1 MQSAFV
7 FFDSVVNLIIWAV
20 ILSAILSWLVGFNI
34 INVRNRLVY
43 IIVDSLQRITEPLL
57 LPIRRLLPNLGGI
70 DLSPIVLILLLI
82 FFRNLVFEYFRDP
95 SPVSVYN
102 SRFSVCIGTHSRI
115 MLRMTPYLVW

>member
-7 FFDSVVNLIIWAV
+7 FFDSVVTLIIWAV
-20 ILSAILSWLVGFNI
+20 ILSAILSWLVGFDI

-82 FFRNLVFEYFRDP
+82 FFRNLVFEYLYF
-95 SPVSVYN
+95 
-102 SRFSVCIGTHSRI
+102 
-115 MLRMTPYLVW
+115 

>member
-7 FFDSVVNLIIWAV
+7 FFDSVVTLIIWAV

-57 LPIRRLLPNLGGI
+57 LPIRKFLPNLGGI

-82 FFRNLVFEYFRDP
+82 FFRNLVFEYF
-95 SPVSVYN
+95 Y
-102 SRFSVCIGTHSRI
+102 F
-115 MLRMTPYLVW
+115 

>member
-7 FFDSVVNLIIWAV
+7 FFDSVVTLIIWAV

-70 DLSPIVLILLLI
+70 DLSPIILILLLI
-82 FFRNLVFEYFRDP
+82 FFRNLIFEYF
-95 SPVSVYN
+95 Y
-102 SRFSVCIGTHSRI
+102 F
-115 MLRMTPYLVW
+115 

>member
-7 FFDSVVNLIIWAV
+7 FFDSVVTLIIWAV

-34 INVRNRLVY
+34 INIRNRLVY

-82 FFRNLVFEYFRDP
+82 FFRNLVFEYF
-95 SPVSVYN
+95 Y
-102 SRFSVCIGTHSRI
+102 F
-115 MLRMTPYLVW
+115 

>member
-7 FFDSVVNLIIWAV
+7 FFDSVVTLIIWAV

-34 INVRNRLVY
+34 INIRNRLVY

-82 FFRNLVFEYFRDP
+82 FFRNLIFEYF
-95 SPVSVYN
+95 Y
-102 SRFSVCIGTHSRI
+102 F
-115 MLRMTPYLVW
+115 

>member
-7 FFDSVVNLIIWAV
+7 FFDSVVTLIIWAV

-34 INVRNRLVY
+34 INVSNRLVY

-57 LPIRRLLPNLGGI
+57 LPIRRFLPDLGGI

-82 FFRNLVFEYFRDP
+82 FFRNLVFEYLYF
-95 SPVSVYN
+95 
-102 SRFSVCIGTHSRI
+102 
-115 MLRMTPYLVW
+115 

>member
-7 FFDSVVNLIIWAV
+7 LFDSVVTLIIWAV

-43 IIVDSLQRITEPLL
+43 ITVDSLQRITEPLL

-82 FFRNLVFEYFRDP
+82 FFRNLVFEYF
-95 SPVSVYN
+95 Y
-102 SRFSVCIGTHSRI
+102 F
-115 MLRMTPYLVW
+115 

>member
-7 FFDSVVNLIIWAV
+7 FFDSVVTLIIWAV

-57 LPIRRLLPNLGGI
+57 LPIRRFLPDLGGI

-82 FFRNLVFEYFRDP
+82 FFRNLVFEYF
-95 SPVSVYN
+95 Y
-102 SRFSVCIGTHSRI
+102 F
-115 MLRMTPYLVW
+115 

>member
-82 FFRNLVFEYFRDP
+82 FFRNLVFEYLYF
-95 SPVSVYN
+95 
-102 SRFSVCIGTHSRI
+102 
-115 MLRMTPYLVW
+115 

>member
-7 FFDSVVNLIIWAV
+7 FFDSVVTLIIWAV

-34 INVRNRLVY
+34 INVSNRLVY

-82 FFRNLVFEYFRDP
+82 FFRNLVFEYLYF
-95 SPVSVYN
+95 
-102 SRFSVCIGTHSRI
+102 
-115 MLRMTPYLVW
+115 

>member
-7 FFDSVVNLIIWAV
+7 FFDSVVTLIIWAV
-20 ILSAILSWLVGFNI
+20 ILSAIVSWLVGFNI

-82 FFRNLVFEYFRDP
+82 FFRNLIFEYF
-95 SPVSVYN
+95 Y
-102 SRFSVCIGTHSRI
+102 F
-115 MLRMTPYLVW
+115 

>member
-7 FFDSVVNLIIWAV
+7 FFDSVVTLIIWAV

-57 LPIRRLLPNLGGI
+57 LPIRRFLPDLGGI

-82 FFRNLVFEYFRDP
+82 FFRNLVFEYLYF
-95 SPVSVYN
+95 
-102 SRFSVCIGTHSRI
+102 
-115 MLRMTPYLVW
+115 

>member
-7 FFDSVVNLIIWAV
+7 FFDSVVTLIIWAV

-57 LPIRRLLPNLGGI
+57 LPIRRFLPNLGGI

-82 FFRNLVFEYFRDP
+82 FFRNLVFEYLYF
-95 SPVSVYN
+95 
-102 SRFSVCIGTHSRI
+102 
-115 MLRMTPYLVW
+115 

>member
-7 FFDSVVNLIIWAV
+7 FFDSVVTLIIWAV

-82 FFRNLVFEYFRDP
+82 FFRNLVFEYLYF
-95 SPVSVYN
+95 
-102 SRFSVCIGTHSRI
+102 
-115 MLRMTPYLVW
+115 

>member
-7 FFDSVVNLIIWAV
+7 FFDSVVTLIIWAV

-34 INVRNRLVY
+34 INIRNRLVY

-82 FFRNLVFEYFRDP
+82 FFRNLVFEYLYF
-95 SPVSVYN
+95 
-102 SRFSVCIGTHSRI
+102 
-115 MLRMTPYLVW
+115 

>member
-7 FFDSVVNLIIWAV
+7 FFDSVVTLIIWAV

-70 DLSPIVLILLLI
+70 DLSPIILILLLI
-82 FFRNLVFEYFRDP
+82 FFRNLVFEYF
-95 SPVSVYN
+95 Y
-102 SRFSVCIGTHSRI
+102 F
-115 MLRMTPYLVW
+115 

>member
-7 FFDSVVNLIIWAV
+7 FFDSVVTLIIWAV

-70 DLSPIVLILLLI
+70 DLSPIILILLLI
-82 FFRNLVFEYFRDP
+82 FFRNLVFEYF
-95 SPVSVYN
+95 Y
-102 SRFSVCIGTHSRI
+102 FS
-115 MLRMTPYLVW
+115 

>member
-7 FFDSVVNLIIWAV
+7 FFDCVVTLIIWAV

-82 FFRNLVFEYFRDP
+82 FFRNLVFEYF
-95 SPVSVYN
+95 Y
-102 SRFSVCIGTHSRI
+102 F
-115 MLRMTPYLVW
+115 

>member
-7 FFDSVVNLIIWAV
+7 LFDSVVTLIIWAV

-82 FFRNLVFEYFRDP
+82 FFRNLVFEYF
-95 SPVSVYN
+95 Y
-102 SRFSVCIGTHSRI
+102 F
-115 MLRMTPYLVW
+115 

>member
-7 FFDSVVNLIIWAV
+7 FFDSVVTLIIWAV
-20 ILSAILSWLVGFNI
+20 ILSAILSWLVGFDI

-82 FFRNLVFEYFRDP
+82 FFRNLVFEYF
-95 SPVSVYN
+95 Y
-102 SRFSVCIGTHSRI
+102 F
-115 MLRMTPYLVW
+115 

>member
-7 FFDSVVNLIIWAV
+7 FFDSVVTLIIWAV

-57 LPIRRLLPNLGGI
+57 LPIRKFLPNLGGI

-82 FFRNLVFEYFRDP
+82 FFRNLVFEYLYF
-95 SPVSVYN
+95 
-102 SRFSVCIGTHSRI
+102 
-115 MLRMTPYLVW
+115 

>member
-7 FFDSVVNLIIWAV
+7 FLDSVVTLIIWAV

-34 INVRNRLVY
+34 INIRNRLVY

-82 FFRNLVFEYFRDP
+82 FFRNLIFEYF
-95 SPVSVYN
+95 Y
-102 SRFSVCIGTHSRI
+102 F
-115 MLRMTPYLVW
+115 